1 MSFSKSCSSSDCWRN
16 NCSRL
21 SCWCCSSCNKLEW
34 NISSDICHSDETKAD
49 RVRRVSPLR
58 MIVSRVR
65 LDYHRPLISMKY
77 PDSWL
82 YPIFC
87 CCTNSNPA
95 KKKKLYIEVISYLYI
110 YVRVYI
116 YIRYILSP
124 CFVKQ
129 LWNSV
134 LLLLLCFPQGSVC
147 FLLSIFH
154 GLLPSLPPRTG
165 ARSRPKD
172 QGLRAKAPEGS
183 KDVERWHWWPC
194 QHEITRDTHG
204 TTSLWSVRSINMSI
218 IFYIFL

>member
-95 KKKKLYIEVISYLYI
+95 KKKKTLYWGYIISIYI
-110 YVRVYI
+110 Y
-116 YIRYILSP
+116 
-124 CFVKQ
+124 
-129 LWNSV
+129 
-134 LLLLLCFPQGSVC
+134 
-147 FLLSIFH
+147 
-154 GLLPSLPPRTG
+154 
-165 ARSRPKD
+165 
-172 QGLRAKAPEGS
+172 
-183 KDVERWHWWPC
+183 
-194 QHEITRDTHG
+194 
-204 TTSLWSVRSINMSI
+204 M
-218 IFYIFL
+218 